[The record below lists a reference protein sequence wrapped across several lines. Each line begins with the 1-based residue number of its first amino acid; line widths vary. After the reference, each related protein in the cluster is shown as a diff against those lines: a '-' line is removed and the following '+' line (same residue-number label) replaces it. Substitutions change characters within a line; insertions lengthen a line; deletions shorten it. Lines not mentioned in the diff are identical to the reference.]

1 MIGRQALAMVLVG
14 VAPGLAA
21 AWEAAPAIRSLL
33 YGVTPSDGMSLGTA
47 AAFVL
52 LVSALATAI
61 PTGRAA
67 RVEPASALR
76 DEHN

>member
-1 MIGRQALAMVLVG
+1 
-14 VAPGLAA
+14 
-21 AWEAAPAIRSLL
+21 
-33 YGVTPSDGMSLGTA
+33 MSLGTA

-61 PTGRAA
+61 PAGRAA